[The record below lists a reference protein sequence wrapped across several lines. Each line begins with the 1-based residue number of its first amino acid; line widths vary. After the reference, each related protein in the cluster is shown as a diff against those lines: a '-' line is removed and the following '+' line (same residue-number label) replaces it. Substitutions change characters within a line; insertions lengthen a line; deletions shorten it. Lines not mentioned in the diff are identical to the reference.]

1 MEGEIGK
8 KRYERMKKVQDG
20 RKKGNNAWIKI
31 CRESYSEIVGEKE
44 SRRKI
49 LK

>member
-20 RKKGNNAWIKI
+20 RNNAWIKI
-31 CRESYSEIVGEKE
+31 SRESYSEIVGEKE